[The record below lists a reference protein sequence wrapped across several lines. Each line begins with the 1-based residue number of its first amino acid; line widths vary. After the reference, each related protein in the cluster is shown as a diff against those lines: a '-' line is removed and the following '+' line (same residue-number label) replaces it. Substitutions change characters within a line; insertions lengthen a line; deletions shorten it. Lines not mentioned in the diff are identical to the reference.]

1 MERHVEV
8 RQNRLGIMGHKKRTC
23 ILSTYRFLSML
34 KELFRFTRMH
44 GFQVFRAD
52 KMELSL
58 NFSPSSFFKA
68 RTKTHFTQSF
78 VPFRNLSPQISECL
92 LISEHGIYRSVNTPR
107 IQNTGVRK
115 RELHQKSNTSFF
127 PIRITP
133 VSSSPRFR
141 HFRPFF
147 PFLSVLRVSLLL
159 RIGEYE
165 SGKKGQQNSNGR
177 LFLRVEA
184 RIYRRRVMLGIQIL
198 TSE

>member
-1 MERHVEV
+1 MERHVKV
-8 RQNRLGIMGHKKRTC
+8 RQHRLGIMGHKKRTC

-78 VPFRNLSPQISECL
+78 VPFRNLSPQISEYL

-115 RELHQKSNTSFF
+115 RELHQKSNKSFF
-127 PIRITP
+127 P
-133 VSSSPRFR
+133 SAQ
-141 HFRPFF
+141 HLFF
-147 PFLSVLRVSLLL
+147 PLPVFDIFAPFSH
-159 RIGEYE
+159 
-165 SGKKGQQNSNGR
+165 
-177 LFLRVEA
+177 F
-184 RIYRRRVMLGIQIL
+184 
-198 TSE
+198 